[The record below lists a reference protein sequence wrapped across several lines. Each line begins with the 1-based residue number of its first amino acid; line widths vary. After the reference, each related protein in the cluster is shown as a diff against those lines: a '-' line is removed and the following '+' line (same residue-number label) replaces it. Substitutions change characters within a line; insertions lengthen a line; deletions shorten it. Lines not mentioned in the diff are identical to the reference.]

1 MDTVGGRTGP
11 EIPTTK
17 IHLGVVIRP
26 IDVALAIFHHDRL
39 ATGAT
44 LLFFI
49 FCFLGLSVFSWLDR
63 ETAIKPH
70 QTPSSHS
77 KTGVRS
83 IEWMFQFSPDSPI
96 GTGQPET
103 FILHATVSNV
113 FQG

>member
-44 LLFFI
+44 LLFC
-49 FCFLGLSVFSWLDR
+49 FCVLGLSVFSWLDR
-63 ETAIKPH
+63 NCY
-70 QTPSSHS
+70 QTPSNPIKHRQVIP
-77 KTGVRS
+77 KLEYGV
-83 IEWMFQFSPDSPI
+83 
-96 GTGQPET
+96 
-103 FILHATVSNV
+103 
-113 FQG
+113 